1 MKQLFYIIVL
11 FFAWSACVPVNN
23 SSSSSTSSD
32 KILKNTDWVYEPN
45 IKTVLLYPFQGNI
58 EDELKSAAI
67 SIDQDVPLL
76 LSFDQLLT
84 DYDNFNAKIIHC
96 DYNWEKSLLSENEY
110 LFAFNEFPIRDYE
123 FSFNTRTS
131 YTHYRFTLPKV
142 KIPGNYLIVV
152 YRGGNSSDIILSK
165 RFMVYS
171 DVVKIIPK
179 LEVPSDIGKRRT
191 HQQLNFS
198 INYGN
203 LEILNPIEDVKVTIK
218 KNERWDNAITS
229 LKPTF
234 LREAEGIL
242 EYEYFN
248 GENNFYGGNEF
259 RFFDLRTINYSGQN
273 ISGIKKETNRI
284 DAFVFKD
291 KNRGDEVYGQFNDIN
306 GDFMINNLESS
317 PPQTASEYVNVHF
330 FLEAEQQPTEIYIA
344 GELTNWNFNNQ
355 SLAKY
360 DEELKGYTSTLL
372 LKQGWY
378 NYIYYAPDA
387 PENPYLLE
395 GSHFE
400 TENKYEFIV
409 YYRAPGSRAD
419 QIVGY
424 YLLNYNNRR

>member
-1 MKQLFYIIVL
+1 MKHFFYILLI
-11 FFAWSACVPVNN
+11 FFVWSACVPIDKSASN
-23 SSSSSTSSD
+23 TSSD
-32 KILKNTDWVYEPN
+32 KVLKNIDWVYEPN

-58 EDELKSAAI
+58 EDEIKSAI
-67 SIDQDVPLL
+67 IPIEQDVPLL

-84 DYDNFNAKIIHC
+84 DYDNFKAKIIHC
-96 DYNWEKSLLSENEY
+96 DFNWEKSLLNENEY
-110 LFAFNEFPIRDYE
+110 LFEYNEFPIRDYE

-131 YTHYRFTLPKV
+131 YTHYRFTVPKV
-142 KIPGNYLIVV
+142 KIPGNYLLVV
-152 YRGGNSSDIILSK
+152 YRGSDLSDVVVSK

-171 DVVKIIPK
+171 DVVGITPT
-179 LEVPSDIGKRRT
+179 LGVSSDISKRRT

-198 INYGN
+198 LNYNN
-203 LEILNPIEDVKVTIK
+203 LEILNPLEDVKVIIR
-218 KNERWDNAITS
+218 KNERWDNALTS

-234 LREAEGIL
+234 LRESEGIL
-242 EYEYFN
+242 EYEHFN

-273 ISGIKKETNRI
+273 ISGIKKAPNRV

-291 KNRGDEVYGQFNDIN
+291 ENRGDEVYGQFNDIN
-306 GDFMINNLESS
+306 GDFMISNLESS

-330 FLEAEQQPTEIYIA
+330 FLETEKQPTEVYIA
-344 GELTNWNFNNQ
+344 GELTNWNFNDQ
-355 SLAKY
+355 TRATY

-378 NYIYYAPDA
+378 NYIYYAPNA
-387 PENPYLLE
+387 PESPYLLE
-395 GSHFE
+395 GSYLE

-409 YYRAPGSRAD
+409 YFRPPGSRAD